1 MHGVVFTR
9 VFERHA
15 RDAGLSESEIMAI
28 AVELSENPLAGDLM
42 LGTGGARKVRF
53 ARQGKGKSGGFRT
66 VHYFG
71 GVDVPIFVLALIDKG
86 KRSDLSQ
93 AERNELS
100 RLLPRLREAYRGGVH
115 ARAKRLGE
123 RR

>member
-1 MHGVVFTR
+1 
-9 VFERHA
+9 
-15 RDAGLSESEIMAI
+15 MAI

-100 RLLPRLREAYRGGVH
+100 RLLPSLREAYRGGVH